1 MNKSDIIRKLTS
13 RKLWMAVALFVSGL
27 IVALGGEKST
37 AETVSGCIMQGAAV
51 LSYLLAE
58 GWADASNATQ
68 ALPGI
73 LVPAAAPLEIADGID
88 VDDMT
93 DDQLR
98 ALLAQIGRPAPM
110 SFTRE
115 DMLAALD
122 EAAEIANT

>member
-98 ALLAQIGRPAPM
+98 AVLAQIGRPAPM
-110 SFTRE
+110 SFTRDE
-115 DMLAALD
+115 LLAALD
-122 EAAEIANT
+122 EAAEQANT